1 MHFLELW
8 KAMLL
13 CCSPTKR
20 TSAKLLWTTTIRWCL
35 SSTRL
40 AVLVP
45 LISTFAPAWSTGR
58 TSWHKRFTS
67 NSIALHSFLWY
78 FPLDGLEGHH
88 DYYFYYLLFAL
99 GRLLTRDTKRKSSSI
114 TTLSLLM
121 VWLSTGSTPICIGLI
136 RGLTQS
142 VCPTW
147 MATWLPPSL
156 PIAWRNLGPLP
167 YIHPKGN
174 FHLEIKSIFKNLF
187 LRGMGLIFQV
197 DVLVRLGRKASHR
210 AGRNGWVP
218 PVSHHQRDCPMA

>member
-1 MHFLELW
+1 MQVLWISNSFLSFNKYGMPTCFWRIWEERERDIVTPMHFLELW
-8 KAMLL
+8 KAMPR
-13 CCSPTKR
+13 CYSPTKR
-20 TSAKLLWTTTIRWCL
+20 TSAKLLWTTTMPWCL

-40 AVLVP
+40 AALAP
-45 LISTFAPAWSTGR
+45 SISTFERAWSTGR

-114 TTLSLLM
+114 TTLSLPM
-121 VWLSTGSTPICIGLI
+121 VWLSTGSTPICIGQI

-147 MATWLPPSL
+147 METW
-156 PIAWRNLGPLP
+156 
-167 YIHPKGN
+167 
-174 FHLEIKSIFKNLF
+174 
-187 LRGMGLIFQV
+187 
-197 DVLVRLGRKASHR
+197 
-210 AGRNGWVP
+210 
-218 PVSHHQRDCPMA
+218 